1 MVNLTVS
8 TGALLLS
15 SATLLIQS
23 FAVVFPYWTA
33 SKNARSYEGLW
44 QSCRETLCV
53 DLPTSMLIL
62 IGVVVFI
69 SNIGQLGYGGTFHAS
84 FALCIV
90 AGIGAIAS
98 GIVYVVWNN
107 RSSVEEQGN
116 DVVLSPVNN

>member
-1 MVNLTVS
+1 
-8 TGALLLS
+8 
-15 SATLLIQS
+15 
-23 FAVVFPYWTA
+23 
-33 SKNARSYEGLW
+33 
-44 QSCRETLCV
+44 
-53 DLPTSMLIL
+53 MLIL